1 MNIIFIIGI
10 IGFFIC
16 LFIMYRTK
24 HGIPGIRKYD
34 TDFRL
39 LDMQFRYDNEIVYTT
54 FTRIGQEGRKAYK
67 NFLLVD
73 FIFIACF
80 FVVMTAISLNLTNNI
95 TTRFVLISLAALR
108 ALFDITE
115 NTLLIIL
122 INTYP
127 QRKKLMAD
135 LCSWSTTLKFI
146 SLFLWIFGI
155 ILSMLIQNI

>member
-24 HGIPGIRKYD
+24 HGIPAIRKYD

-73 FIFIACF
+73 LIFIACF

-95 TTRFVLISLAALR
+95 TTRFVLISLA
-108 ALFDITE
+108 
-115 NTLLIIL
+115 
-122 INTYP
+122 
-127 QRKKLMAD
+127 
-135 LCSWSTTLKFI
+135 
-146 SLFLWIFGI
+146 
-155 ILSMLIQNI
+155 